1 MGNDALEEFYAD
13 MEDVLIIGVNSD
25 RTINLKT
32 TVQDLEEVQAIL
44 NTALM
49 MVLLHKVK
57 KDDYGVDR
65 MH

>member
-1 MGNDALEEFYAD
+1 MGTDALEEFYAD

-25 RTINLKT
+25 KTINLKT
-32 TVQDLEEVQAIL
+32 SVQDLEEVQAIL

-57 KDDYGVDR
+57 SDDFGVDR